1 MKLFP
6 AKLSER
12 ATLQNPWRQRVT
24 ALFSAN
30 VDPRPPL
37 QRGLLNIQG
46 SASGDIETFEK
57 QNELFSLEPVIKC
70 LLLHLLTTVGPPL
83 SNHSKCED
91 LLVNYGALLL
101 TDLLFWREFI
111 ACNFQGTIWVVS
123 CFHRKFFVCS
133 YTALKEITPYAK
145 WSLII
150 CVQSTFALRTPRY
163 NGHPDNTDSS

>member
-57 QNELFSLEPVIKC
+57 QNELFSSEPVIKC

-83 SNHSKCED
+83 SDHSKCED
-91 LLVNYGALLL
+91 LLVNYGTLLP

-111 ACNFQGTIWVVS
+111 ACNFQGTIWVVW

-133 YTALKEITPYAK
+133 YTAQKEITPYVN
-145 WSLII
+145 WTLII
-150 CVQSTFALRTPRY
+150 CVQSTLALRTPHY
-163 NGHPDNTDSS
+163 NGKPDNTDSS

>member
-1 MKLFP
+1 M
-6 AKLSER
+6 
-12 ATLQNPWRQRVT
+12 
-24 ALFSAN
+24 FSAN
-30 VDPRPPL
+30 VDPRSPL

-70 LLLHLLTTVGPPL
+70 LLLHLLITVGPPL

-111 ACNFQGTIWVVS
+111 ACNFQGTI
-123 CFHRKFFVCS
+123 
-133 YTALKEITPYAK
+133 
-145 WSLII
+145 
-150 CVQSTFALRTPRY
+150 
-163 NGHPDNTDSS
+163 